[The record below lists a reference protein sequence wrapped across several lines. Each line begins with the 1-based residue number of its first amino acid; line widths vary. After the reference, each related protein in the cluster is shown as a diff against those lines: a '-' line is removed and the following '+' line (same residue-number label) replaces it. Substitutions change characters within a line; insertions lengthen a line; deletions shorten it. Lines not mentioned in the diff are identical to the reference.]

1 MDDLRST
8 LYIQDNNKFYGGTLV
23 KYIGPESER
32 GILDRNKIYT
42 VDNFLDLRDRSG
54 PTKRTSHIR
63 GRLLI
68 QIKLPN
74 GQKTC
79 YVAANNFKKV

>member
-8 LYIQDNNKFYGGTLV
+8 LYIKDYNKFNGGTLV
-23 KYIGPESER
+23 KYIGPESKR
-32 GILDRNKIYT
+32 GILDRNKTYT
-42 VDNFLDLRDRSG
+42 VDNFLDLRDRSL
-54 PTKRTSHIR
+54 PTKRLS